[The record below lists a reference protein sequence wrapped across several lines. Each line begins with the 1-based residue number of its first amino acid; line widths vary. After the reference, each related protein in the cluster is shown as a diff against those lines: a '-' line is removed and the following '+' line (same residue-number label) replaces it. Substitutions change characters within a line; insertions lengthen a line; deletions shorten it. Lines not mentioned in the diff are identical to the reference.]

1 MLEVL
6 NLGRSQQVTSV
17 LPLQKTICMSIGATS
32 SPQDLLF
39 VQNCSDF
46 LLPANESIL
55 QTGFISSVGH
65 ISLIYAYLL
74 CVVQVLR

>member
-1 MLEVL
+1 MSEVL
-6 NLGRSQQVTSV
+6 NLGRSQQVTSA
-17 LPLQKTICMSIGATS
+17 LPPQKAVCMRIGAS
-32 SPQDLLF
+32 STPRDPMF

-46 LLPANESIL
+46 LLPPKEAIL

-74 CVVQVLR
+74 CVVQLLR